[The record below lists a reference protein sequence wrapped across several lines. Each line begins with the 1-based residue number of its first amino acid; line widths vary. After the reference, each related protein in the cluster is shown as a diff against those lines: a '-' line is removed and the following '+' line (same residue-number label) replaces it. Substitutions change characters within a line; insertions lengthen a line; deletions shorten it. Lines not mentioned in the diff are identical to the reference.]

1 MCFSSNINCSIVS
14 IHASV
19 YSFPCVGLKHRNIL
33 VKHNMDTNWN
43 YNYHNL
49 FVIPSSCKACWKM
62 QICVCASGTH
72 TRKCAACCLYVW
84 EVIPCKRMLVR
95 QNQNTNVVLYETEYL
110 CSRNTVCRDD
120 LCGFRKQTTHSLQW
134 VLKR

>member
-95 QNQNTNVVLYETEYL
+95 QNQNTNVVFMKQSTYVLGIL
-110 CSRNTVCRDD
+110 CVGMIYVVSENRRPI
-120 LCGFRKQTTHSLQW
+120 HSNEF
-134 VLKR
+134 